1 VCFSS
6 QRKIALLAESS
17 QYIKVLSFAKV
28 YEGNIE
34 MSFEFLSLETIQQLA
49 RDYGYWA
56 VFFGIL
62 LENLGVPLPGE
73 TITIAGGF
81 LAGSG
86 ELNYWYV
93 LGSAIAGATVGGNF
107 GYAIGRYGGWPLLL
121 KLGKIFRFREEQ
133 LFDLKEKFSE
143 NAAKAVFLGRFI
155 ALLRIFASPLAGIA
169 EMPFLQFS
177 FFNILGAAS
186 WASVMVSLSYF
197 LGQVVSLEKLVGWA
211 AQFAVVALLLT
222 VAWIAIPIW
231 LESRNLD
238 KTK

>member
-1 VCFSS
+1 
-6 QRKIALLAESS
+6 
-17 QYIKVLSFAKV
+17 
-28 YEGNIE
+28 
-34 MSFEFLSLETIQQLA
+34 MSFEFLSLETIQKFA
-49 RDYGYWA
+49 HDYGYWA
-56 VFFGIL
+56 IFLGIL
-62 LENLGVPLPGE
+62 LENLGIPLPGE

-86 ELNYWYV
+86 ELNYWFV
-93 LGSAIAGATVGGNF
+93 LASAIGGATVGGNF

-121 KLGKIFRFREEQ
+121 KLGKFFRFREEQ
-133 LFDLKEKFSE
+133 LFDLKEQFSK

-169 EMPFLQFS
+169 EMPFWKFS
-177 FFNILGAAS
+177 LFNILGAAS

-197 LGQVVSLEKLVGWA
+197 LGQAVSLEKLVAWA
-211 AQFAVVALLLT
+211 AQFAVVALLLA

>member
-1 VCFSS
+1 MCFSS

-34 MSFEFLSLETIQQLA
+34 MSFEFLSLETIQQFA

-56 VFFGIL
+56 VFLGIL

-121 KLGKIFRFREEQ
+121 KLGKFFRFREEQ
-133 LFDLKEKFSE
+133 LFDLKEQFSK

>member
-1 VCFSS
+1 
-6 QRKIALLAESS
+6 
-17 QYIKVLSFAKV
+17 
-28 YEGNIE
+28 

-49 RDYGYWA
+49 HDYGYWA
-56 VFFGIL
+56 VFLGIL

-86 ELNYWYV
+86 ELNYWFV
-93 LGSAIAGATVGGNF
+93 LGSAIAGATVGGNL
-107 GYAIGRYGGWPLLL
+107 GYAIGRYGGWPMLL
-121 KLGKIFRFREEQ
+121 KLGQFFRFREEQ
-133 LFDLKEKFSE
+133 LFDLKEQFSK

-169 EMPFLQFS
+169 EMPFWQFS
-177 FFNILGAAS
+177 LFNVLGAAS

-211 AQFAVVALLLT
+211 AQFAVFALLLA
-222 VAWIAIPIW
+222 VAWIAIPMW
-231 LESRNLD
+231 LESRSLD